1 MEALQK
7 ELAQAVSLATKF
19 QEKNEKLETEL
30 TNYSR
35 FVNYK
40 KKKQTLVMYNQLF
53 LGELMNPAIS
63 INKKWRN

>member
-40 KKKQTLVMYNQLF
+40 IKKQTLVMYNQLF